1 MWVEVGGRGEWTM
14 DGRGREGGVDH
25 GWTREGGGSGPW
37 VDAGG
42 RGEWTMDGRGREG
55 ERTMGKLPTF
65 DIFLGPGCWKVE
77 LALNPQLNF

>member
-1 MWVEVGGRGEWTM
+1 MGGG
-14 DGRGREGGVDH
+14 GREGGVDH
-25 GWTREGGGSGPW
+25 GWTREGGGSGPWVDAGGRGSGPW

-65 DIFLGPGCWKVE
+65 DIFLGPGCWKVG